1 MRIGGFEL
9 ADGMGRLG
17 AGSAFEAQARA
28 RELERQGRDVIRLGI
43 GPPDFGA
50 LEHVVE
56 ASGKARA
63 GGRRPVP

>member
-17 AGSAFEAQARA
+17 TESAFEAPARA
-28 RELERQGRDVIRLGI
+28 RELERQRRDIIHLGI
-43 GPPDFGA
+43 GQPDFSA
-50 LEHVVE
+50 PEDVVE

-63 GGRRPVP
+63 DGRRPAP